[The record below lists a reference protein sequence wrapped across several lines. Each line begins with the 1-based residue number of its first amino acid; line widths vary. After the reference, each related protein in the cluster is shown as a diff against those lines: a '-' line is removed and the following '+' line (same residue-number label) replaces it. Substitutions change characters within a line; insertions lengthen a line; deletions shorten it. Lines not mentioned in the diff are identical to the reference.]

1 MAAPS
6 SKPFKTIDQLTDLLI
21 EERGLN
27 CQDSNALKEFLT
39 NMNYYRFS
47 GYARH
52 WQEYPRHGKNNF
64 MPSTN
69 FSHICEIML
78 KDHQLR
84 HLLLEQISY
93 VETATKTR
101 YAHALGQSYGN
112 GAFYLKPELYF
123 PNTTHDGEPINVPGG
138 LLSDIQRSNSKMIL
152 HYRSDHLDNAYAVY
166 EKLPIWVAVEVI
178 SLGKFSRMLSD
189 FKDNGPAKAVT
200 SGLGIQWVPFPN
212 TLHSISTLRNR
223 CAHHSQLWH
232 RPLDIAAPVPKKLRP
247 KQMKYSNQ
255 SVFSTI
261 IMLNDYRK
269 HIDGDTSV
277 SKAIT
282 DLIGSDSDYQEG
294 ICYPSPK

>member
-21 EERGLN
+21 EERSLN
-27 CQDSNALKEFLT
+27 YQDSNALKEFLT

-47 GYARH
+47 WYARH
-52 WQEYPRHGKNNF
+52 WQEDPRHGKNNF

-101 YAHALGQSYGN
+101 YAHALGRFYGN
-112 GAFYLKPELYF
+112 EAFYLRPGLYS
-123 PNTTHDGEPINVPGG
+123 PNTTSNGNPINIPSM
-138 LLSDIQRSNSKMIL
+138 LLSDIQRSNSKMIA
-152 HYRSDHLDNAYAVY
+152 HYRSDHLDNAYAGY